1 MAVINKVEKTDYNA
15 IKIAYTDKDY
25 TNILED
31 LINSIPGISEKWDT
45 TDENDIGII
54 LVKLMSILGDM
65 LFYNLDV
72 QSLEVYPNTVTQR
85 KNASVIY
92 KLIGY
97 KMRWYKSAIVEAF
110 VVNTYTQ
117 GATLPRFCTF
127 TTSDESIT
135 YTTFEQDYEIPSNY
149 YNNGI
154 EVPVLLIEG
163 VPVTPIRKSNSP
175 YPAVGEAWH
184 TIYDYNFTSDDVINN
199 RIYLKSSTVDQD
211 HIIVVDNTG
220 AEWELKENIYLTNDV
235 GKFFEFGV
243 DVNDQP
249 YIELVD
255 YWGNFN
261 VNKFKV
267 FYIRSSGENGV
278 IQANQLTRIT
288 GSAWSRTG
296 TTPDAPVFNVS
307 SFIKY
312 THYASSNGYDPET
325 PSEARKNSVAFQ
337 NTIDTIIT
345 LADFERATLREVGV
359 ANVRATD
366 LTNDPGMTIT
376 KYVGD
381 INQDGT
387 IDDLDVNML
396 NDYLADPATHPLTSF
411 QKKLADTLQIGET
424 GPTNDDL
431 QRLIEYVHPTMW
443 YLGDIDQSGVVD
455 TADLQLLD
463 DYLADPSASTLTNF
477 QLRLADVN
485 QDGVIDSR
493 DRDLLHEYVTHA
505 GIEPFGQISDE
516 DLTGHIG
523 KTTLSTVELLDGFV
537 VKLYVVPTESYEDYP
552 EEDFGNMIKEGLAD
566 YKILP
571 LTIEVDT
578 HSINKYYWSVRGKF
592 YTRKP
597 MSQDELQTIIVDINR
612 NLKHAYSVDKMN
624 FNTVINYKDV
634 IENILAVNPNILM
647 VDLEPIE
654 YRDTENNL
662 VDKNAVTGEYTQV
675 IDLSGMTSTHIT
687 ITLDNPTILPGSL
700 MIKVNDGQS
709 VLRDN
714 NNKEIYNTGNILRH
728 KGSIDYVT
736 GEIDLDFNSMPYA
749 LTIDYVQNKTNI
761 AVYRNLSTQEF
772 FYDASSLEKG
782 ALDDLI

>member
-1 MAVINKVEKTDYNA
+1 MAIINKVEKTDYNA
-15 IKIAYTDKDY
+15 IKISYTDKDY
-25 TNILED
+25 TNILDD
-31 LINSIPGISEKWDT
+31 LINSIPGITAKWNT
-45 TDENDIGII
+45 TDENDIGIV

-65 LFYNLDV
+65 LFYNMDM

-110 VVNTYTQ
+110 VVNTYSQ

-127 TTSDESIT
+127 TNSDESVV
-135 YTTFEQDYEIPSNY
+135 YTTFEQDYEIPSNM

-154 EVPVLLIEG
+154 EVPILLIEG
-163 VPVTPIRKSNSP
+163 IPVTPIRKSNNP
-175 YPAVGEAWH
+175 YPAVGEPWH
-184 TIYDYNFTSDDVINN
+184 SIYDYNFTSDDVINN
-199 RIYLKSSTVDQD
+199 RIYLNSSTVDQD

-220 AEWELKENIYLTNDV
+220 TEWELKENIYLTNDV

-261 VNKFKV
+261 VNKFKI

-296 TTPDAPVFNVS
+296 TTPDSAIFNVS
-307 SFIKY
+307 SFIKF
-312 THYASSNGYDPET
+312 THYTSTSGYDPET
-325 PSEARKNSVAFQ
+325 PTEARKNSVLFQ

-345 LADFERATLREVGV
+345 LADFERATLRETGV

-387 IDDLDVNML
+387 IDDLDINLL

-411 QKKLADTLQIGET
+411 QKKLADTMQTGESA
-424 GPTNDDL
+424 PTYDDL
-431 QRLIEYVHPTMW
+431 QRLTEYVHPTMW
-443 YLGDIDQSGVVD
+443 YLGDINQDGIVNQE
-455 TADLQLLD
+455 DLDLL
-463 DYLADPSASTLTNF
+463 YAHINETSLLTGF

-485 QDGVIDSR
+485 QDGKVNIADWN
-493 DRDLLHEYVTHA
+493 LLHEYVTHA
-505 GIEPFGQISDE
+505 GIEPFGQISNE
-516 DLTGHIG
+516 ELCGYIG

-537 VKLYVVPTESYEDYP
+537 VKLYVVPEESYEDYP

-578 HSINKYYWSVRGKF
+578 HSINRYYWSIKGKF

-597 MSQDELQTIIVDINR
+597 MSRDELQTIIVDINR
-612 NLKHAYSVDKMN
+612 NLKHTYSLDKMN
-624 FNTVINYKDV
+624 FNTTINYKDV
-634 IENILAVNPNILM
+634 IESILAVNPNILM

-654 YRDTENNL
+654 YVDAENN
-662 VDKNAVTGEYTQV
+662 VVSKNVVTGEYQQE
-675 IDLSGMTSTHIT
+675 IDLSQMTSSHIT
-687 ITLDNPTILPGSL
+687 VTLDNPTILPGSL
-700 MIKVNDGQS
+700 LIKVNDGQS

-728 KGSIDYVT
+728 KGSVDYIT

-749 LTIDYVQNKTNI
+749 LTIEYIQNKTNI
-761 AVYRNLSTQEF
+761 AVYRNLTTQEF
-772 FYDASSLEKG
+772 FFDASSLEKG
-782 ALDDLI
+782 SIDDLV